1 MSRKPPRAAPR
12 AELIGVE
19 EMAIAAARAAE
30 AKLGDDIQ
38 ILDLRGRSQVADYFV
53 IVTGKVDPQLAA
65 IVREVAGRLAAL
77 GCRPLSGR
85 SSVAGGGWALM
96 DYGPVVIHAFTPE
109 VRAYY
114 DLELLWGDAP
124 RVEWRQPASGGASD
138 AHQPARRP

>member
-1 MSRKPPRAAPR
+1 
-12 AELIGVE
+12 
-19 EMAIAAARAAE
+19 MAVAAARAAE
-30 AKLGDDIQ
+30 AKLGEDLLV
-38 ILDLRGRSQVADYFV
+38 LDLRGHSQVADYFV
-53 IVTGKVDPQLAA
+53 IVTGKVEPQLAA

-96 DYGPVVIHAFTPE
+96 DYGPVVIHAFIPE

-124 RVEWRQPASGGASD
+124 KVEWRET
-138 AHQPARRP
+138 RP